1 MTGAQLE
8 AFKLA
13 ASGAEPERLSAL
25 FTGVL
30 VALLFLWVARSFLL
44 VYRGYAAGAVSEPVL
59 LRFVIRSALLLII
72 SLFLCAG

>member
-1 MTGAQLE
+1 MA

-13 ASGAEPERLSAL
+13 ALNTEPERLSAL

-30 VALLFLWVARSFLL
+30 IAVLFLWTARGLLL
-44 VYRGYAAGAVSEPVL
+44 VYRGYAAGTVAEPVL
-59 LRFVIRSALLLII
+59 LRFVVRSVLLVI

>member
-1 MTGAQLE
+1 MTDAQLS

-13 ASGAEPERLSAL
+13 ALNTEPERLSAL

-30 VALLFLWVARSFLL
+30 ITMLFLWVARGLLL
-44 VYRGYAAGAVSEPVL
+44 VYRGYATGTVLEPVL
-59 LRFVIRSALLLII
+59 LRFVVRSVLLLVI